1 MIKRLAFVLVIFAA
15 VALTAPASPIHVSYV
30 YSDSME
36 PTLDVNDGYVVVSG
50 AVEQGDIAVFHS
62 SERNEY
68 VTHRVVDRTDAGFV
82 TKGDNNDVTDQSTGH
97 PYVQREDIVGTVLT
111 VGGEPLTIPNLGV
124 VASLLAG
131 NRLLVAAIGGLLVV
145 GSMLYDAADSDRPGR
160 SIVRVSDVTHPLL
173 VVALL
178 AAVGILL
185 TGAVTHDMTFVAVD
199 GGGGGANT
207 LTVGE
212 PGTEE
217 LLISVPSRSFT
228 YRMLDTEGATM
239 TAYEANASAVS
250 ATLRIPPQDTH
261 GTHDASLAVYRYPA
275 VLPEGVV
282 RSLHTTSPVFA
293 ASATVGALFA
303 PIFLVYAVL
312 FDGTQPLRFGRSR
325 RRPKWRGNR

>member
-1 MIKRLAFVLVIFAA
+1 MIKRLALVLAIFAA
-15 VALTAPASPIHVSYV
+15 VALTVPASPIHVSYV

-36 PTLDVNDGYVVVSG
+36 PTLDVNDGYVVVDG

-62 SERNEY
+62 TERDEY

-97 PYVQREDIVGTVLT
+97 PHVQREDILGTVVT
-111 VGGEPLTIPNLGV
+111 VGGEPLTIPNLGIV
-124 VASLLAG
+124 VSALAG
-131 NRLLVAAIGGLLVV
+131 NRLLVGAIGGLLVL
-145 GSMLYDAADSDRPGR
+145 GSMLYDAGDGDRPER

-185 TGAVTHDMTFVAVD
+185 TGAVTHETTYVAVD

-217 LLISVPSRSFT
+217 LLIAVPSQSFT
-228 YRMLDTEGATM
+228 YRMLDTEGM
-239 TAYEANASAVS
+239 TVTTQERNASAIS
-250 ATLRIPPQDTH
+250 ATLRIPPQETR
-261 GTHDASLAVYRYPA
+261 GTHDASLAVYQYPA

-282 RSLHTTSPVFA
+282 RSLHATSPVLA
-293 ASATVGALFA
+293 AGATLGTLFL
-303 PIFLVYAVL
+303 PIVLAYAVL
-312 FDGTQPLRFGRSR
+312 FDGKQPLRLDRSR
-325 RRPKWRGNR
+325 RRPEWRGNR

>member
-50 AVEQGDIAVFHS
+50 AVEEGDIAVFHS
-62 SERNEY
+62 AERNEY
-68 VTHRVVDRTDAGFV
+68 VTHRVVGRTDAGFV

-97 PYVQREDIVGTVLT
+97 PHVQREDIVGTVLT

-124 VASLLAG
+124 VTSLLAG
-131 NRLLVAAIGGLLVV
+131 NRLLVAAIGALLVV
-145 GSMLYDAADSDRPGR
+145 GSILYDAGDTGRPDR
-160 SIVRVSDVTHPLL
+160 SVVRVSDVTHPLL
-173 VVALL
+173 AVALL
-178 AAVGILL
+178 VAVGILL
-185 TGAVTHDMTFVAVD
+185 TGAVTHEMTYVAVD

-217 LLISVPSRSFT
+217 LLISVPSQSFT

-239 TAYEANASAVS
+239 TAQERNASAIS
-250 ATLRIPPQDTH
+250 ATLRIPPQDTR

-275 VLPEGVV
+275 VLPEGIV
-282 RSLHTTSPVFA
+282 RSLHTTSPALA
-293 ASATVGALFA
+293 ASATVGTLFA
-303 PIFLVYAVL
+303 PIFLAYAVL
-312 FDGTQPLRFGRSR
+312 FDGKQPLRSGRSR
-325 RRPKWRGNR
+325 RSILGGYR